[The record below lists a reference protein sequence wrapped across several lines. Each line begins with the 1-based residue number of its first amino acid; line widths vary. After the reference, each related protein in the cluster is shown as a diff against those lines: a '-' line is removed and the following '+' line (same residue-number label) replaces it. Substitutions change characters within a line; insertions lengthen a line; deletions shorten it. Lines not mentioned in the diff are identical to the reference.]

1 MKKFMY
7 FGIAAIALSMA
18 ACSSDD
24 EVAQPEELG
33 VVKTQFTIAIPGNV
47 KTRMSE
53 AVTQAQATPVFR
65 GMDNILLV
73 PFGTPANGDVT
84 KDIIGSGDNRLGNNI
99 NLGSTEIAKTF
110 VSAYSST
117 TGAGAGLVTNNNSKL
132 YYNVEV
138 PIGTKSF
145 LFYGKAMDETVADGV
160 NSQQVNGALTFT
172 GMPDAQATPANVSA
186 SLVQIYEAPQEGNT
200 VGKALVEY
208 LTAIANAKVTVTVD
222 GTETQMP
229 AWEDE
234 ATSMYQG
241 LFKQFTSVRAGSSA
255 DVKALVDSL
264 YNQLKDANNP
274 NATAI
279 IDAIKTKATVGTN
292 GLTFNTTLDGYP
304 ANIYL
309 PDGAA
314 VILWDATAKEF
325 KAMTQDFGNNLGLN
339 IAGLDVYTYP
349 ASLYYRVNSTIH
361 TDIVSRESLYTSES
375 ATWETITNGYATPK
389 GTVAVNTKSIAITNQ
404 IQYAVARLALKVKA
418 LTATLN
424 DSEGAAMPTTSTDG
438 ANFQVTGV
446 LIGGQP
452 ASVDY
457 KFLPNA
463 DYTKTIYDNQIPEG
477 MNLVTSTNDANLIV
491 NNTLVLETASSVDK
505 VNFAVEFVNNGN
517 DFIGKDGIVPHGCKF
532 YLIGQLD
539 IANAALA
546 SGATATIDQIFKQD
560 YVTEVIAKV
569 VSLRQAYNVIPDL
582 RAPKLELGLSVDL
595 NWIQANTYE
604 VELGAD
610 PVTNP

>member
-24 EVAQPEELG
+24 EVAQTEELG
-33 VVKTQFTIAIPGNV
+33 VVKTQFTLAIPGNV
-47 KTRMSE
+47 NTRMSE
-53 AVTQAQATPVFR
+53 AVTQAQENPVFR
-65 GMDNILLV
+65 GMDNIVLV
-73 PFGTPANGDVT
+73 PFGTPGSGTTT
-84 KDIIGSGDNRLGNNI
+84 KDIIGANDNRLGNNL

-117 TGAGAGLVTNNNSKL
+117 TGAGAGLVNNNNSKL

-160 NSQQVNGALTFT
+160 NSKQVNGDLTFT
-172 GMPDAQATPANVSA
+172 GMPDTQTTPANVSA
-186 SLVQIYEAPQEGNT
+186 SLVPIYEAPETGNS
-200 VGKALVEY
+200 VGNALVNY
-208 LTAIANAKVTVTVD
+208 LTAIANAKVTETVD
-222 GTETQMP
+222 GNETQKP
-229 AWEDE
+229 AWED
-234 ATSMYQG
+234 AASSMYQG

-279 IDAIKTKATVGTN
+279 IDSIKTKATVETN
-292 GLTFNTTLDGYP
+292 GLSFNTTLDGYP

-314 VILWDATAKEF
+314 VIMWDATNKKF
-325 KAMTQDFGNNLGLN
+325 VAMTQDFGNNLGLN

-349 ASLYYRVNSTIH
+349 ASLYYRVNSAIH
-361 TDIVSRESLYTSES
+361 TDDVETHENLYNEDISSWNSLLTAYRMG
-375 ATWETITNGYATPK
+375 N
-389 GTVAVNTKSIAITNQ
+389 GTVNVNTKSIAITNQ
-404 IQYAVARLALKVKA
+404 IQYAVARLALKVQANTNNGK
-418 LTATLN
+418 LN
-424 DSEGAAMPTTSTDG
+424 DSEGNAMPLTENSVN
-438 ANFQVTGV
+438 NFQVTGV

-457 KFLPNA
+457 MFAPNA

-477 MNLVTSTNDANLIV
+477 MDLLTAEPTIA
-491 NNTLVLETASSVDK
+491 NNTLVLETAEAVDK
-505 VNFAVEFVNNGN
+505 VNFAVEFVNNGA
-517 DFIGKDGIVPHGCKF
+517 DFMGKEGIVPHGCKF

-539 IANAALA
+539 SNNV
-546 SGATATIDQIFKQD
+546 STDNPRVSQIFKQD
-560 YVTEVIAKV
+560 YVTVVLAKV
-569 VSLRQAYNVIPDL
+569 GSLRQAYNVIPDL

-595 NWIQANTYE
+595 TWQQADTYL

-610 PVTNP
+610 PVNP

>member
-33 VVKTQFTIAIPGNV
+33 VVKTQFTLAIPGNV
-47 KTRMSE
+47 NTRMSE

-65 GMDNILLV
+65 GMDNIVLI
-73 PFGTPANGDVT
+73 PFGTPASGTTT
-84 KDIIGSGDNRLGNNI
+84 KDIIGSGDNRLGNNL

-117 TGAGAGLVTNNNSKL
+117 TGAGAGLVNNNNSKL

-145 LFYGKAMDETVADGV
+145 LFYGKAMDENVADG
-160 NSQQVNGALTFT
+160 NPQQVNGALTFT
-172 GMPDAQATPANVSA
+172 GMPNTETTPANVSA
-186 SLVQIYEAPQEGNT
+186 SLVQIYEAPEGGNG
-200 VGKALVEY
+200 VGNALVAY
-208 LTAIANAKVTVTVD
+208 LTDIANAKVTAD
-222 GTETQMP
+222 GVQSP
-229 AWEDE
+229 AWEDA

-279 IDAIKTKATVGTN
+279 IDSIKTKARVETN
-292 GLTFNTTLDGYP
+292 GLTFDTSLNGYP

-314 VILWDATAKEF
+314 VIMWDATNKKF
-325 KAMTQDFGNNLGLN
+325 VAMTQDFGNNLGMN

-361 TDIVSRESLYTSES
+361 TDTESKESLYNQVN
-375 ATWETITNGYATPK
+375 ATWESITSQYATAN
-389 GTVAVNTKSIAITNQ
+389 GTVAVNTKSIAISNQ

-418 LTATLN
+418 NTATLQDAEN
-424 DSEGAAMPTTSTDG
+424 VALNASGS
-438 ANFQVTGV
+438 NFQVTGV

-457 KFLPNA
+457 LFVPNA
-463 DYTKTIYDNQIPEG
+463 AYSKTIYDNQIPEG
-477 MNLVTSTNDANLIV
+477 MNLVTSTSDDNLV
-491 NNTLVLETASSVDK
+491 ANNTLVLETASTETT
-505 VNFAVEFVNNGN
+505 VNFAVEFLNNSGK
-517 DFIGKDGIVPHGCKF
+517 DFVGKDGIIPNGCKF

-539 IANAALA
+539 ITKLTNP
-546 SGATATIDQIFKQD
+546 TIDQIFKQD

-569 VSLRQAYNVIPDL
+569 GSLRQAYNVIPDL

-610 PVTNP
+610 PVNP

>member
-24 EVAQPEELG
+24 EALQPEELG
-33 VVKTQFTIAIPGNV
+33 VVKTQFTIAIPGGA

-53 AVTQAQATPVFR
+53 AVTQAQENPVFR
-65 GMDNILLV
+65 GMDNIVLI
-73 PFGTPANGDVT
+73 PFGTPASGDVT
-84 KDIIGSGDNRLGNNI
+84 KDIIGSGDNRLGNNLV
-99 NLGSTEIAKTF
+99 LGSTEIAKTF
-110 VSAYSST
+110 VSAYSSS
-117 TGAGAGLVTNNNSKL
+117 TGAGAGLVNNNNSKL

-145 LFYGKAMDETVADGV
+145 LFYGKAMDETVAEG
-160 NSQQVNGALTFT
+160 STSTTEQVNGALTFT
-172 GMPDAQATPANVSA
+172 GMPNTETTPANVSA
-186 SLVQIYEAPQEGNT
+186 SLVQIYEAPEDGNA
-200 VGKALVEY
+200 VGNALVAY
-208 LTAIANAKVTVTVD
+208 LTAIANAKV
-222 GTETQMP
+222 GTGDDATP
-229 AWEDE
+229 AWEDA

-241 LFKQFTSVRAGSSA
+241 LFKQFTSARAGSSA
-255 DVKALVDSL
+255 DVQALVDSL
-264 YNQLKDANNP
+264 YNQLKDVTND

-279 IDAIKTKATVGTN
+279 VNAIKTKATVGTD
-292 GLTFNTTLDGYP
+292 GSLTFDTSLNGYP

-314 VILWDATAKEF
+314 VILWDTTAKEF
-325 KAMTQDFGNNLGLN
+325 KAMTQDFGHNLGWN

-361 TDIVSRESLYTSES
+361 TDTESKESLYTQTN
-375 ATWETITNGYATPK
+375 ATWESITGQYATAK
-389 GTVAVNTKSIAITNQ
+389 GTVAVNTKSIAISNQ
-404 IQYAVARLALKVKA
+404 IQYAVARMALKVQA
-418 LTATLN
+418 NTATLQDAEN
-424 DSEGAAMPTTSTDG
+424 VALNASGT
-438 ANFQVTGV
+438 NFQVTGV

-457 KFLPNA
+457 LFVPNA
-463 DYTKTIYDNQIPEG
+463 AYSKTIYDNQIPEG
-477 MNLVTSTNDANLIV
+477 MNLVSGSASV
-491 NNTLVLETASSVDK
+491 ANNTLVLETASSEK
-505 VNFAVEFVNNGN
+505 QVNFAVEFLNNSGK
-517 DFIGKDGIVPHGCKF
+517 DFVGKDGIIPNGCKF

-539 IANAALA
+539 ITKLTNP
-546 SGATATIDQIFKQD
+546 TIDQIFKQD

-569 VSLRQAYNVIPDL
+569 GSLRQAYNVIPDL

-595 NWIQANTYE
+595 TWQQANTYE
-604 VELGAD
+604 VDLGAD

>member
-33 VVKTQFTIAIPGNV
+33 VVKTQFTLAIPGNV
-47 KTRMSE
+47 NTRMSE
-53 AVTQAQATPVFR
+53 AVTQAQENPVFR
-65 GMDNILLV
+65 GMDNIVLV
-73 PFGTPANGDVT
+73 PFGTPASGTTT
-84 KDIIGSGDNRLGNNI
+84 KDIIGRGDNRLGNNL

-160 NSQQVNGALTFT
+160 NSKQVNGDLTFT
-172 GMPDAQATPANVSA
+172 GMPDTQTTPANVSA
-186 SLVQIYEAPQEGNT
+186 SLVQIYEAPETGNS
-200 VGKALVEY
+200 VGNALVNY
-208 LTAIANAKVTVTVD
+208 LTAIANAKVDTGD
-222 GTETQMP
+222 GTATLP
-229 AWEDE
+229 AWEDA

-279 IDAIKTKATVGTN
+279 IDAIKTKATVGAD

-314 VILWDATAKEF
+314 VIMWDATNKKF
-325 KAMTQDFGNNLGLN
+325 VAMTQDFGNNLGLN

-349 ASLYYRVNSTIH
+349 ASLYYRVNSAIH
-361 TDIVSRESLYTSES
+361 TDYVEHMESLNTNQS
-375 ATWETITNGYATPK
+375 ATWNTITTGYAY
-389 GTVAVNTKSIAITNQ
+389 G
-404 IQYAVARLALKVKA
+404 
-418 LTATLN
+418 
-424 DSEGAAMPTTSTDG
+424 
-438 ANFQVTGV
+438 
-446 LIGGQP
+446 
-452 ASVDY
+452 
-457 KFLPNA
+457 
-463 DYTKTIYDNQIPEG
+463 
-477 MNLVTSTNDANLIV
+477 
-491 NNTLVLETASSVDK
+491 
-505 VNFAVEFVNNGN
+505 
-517 DFIGKDGIVPHGCKF
+517 
-532 YLIGQLD
+532 
-539 IANAALA
+539 
-546 SGATATIDQIFKQD
+546 
-560 YVTEVIAKV
+560 
-569 VSLRQAYNVIPDL
+569 
-582 RAPKLELGLSVDL
+582 
-595 NWIQANTYE
+595 
-604 VELGAD
+604 
-610 PVTNP
+610 

>member
-1 MKKFMY
+1 MY

-33 VVKTQFTIAIPGNV
+33 VVKTQFTLAIPGNV
-47 KTRMSE
+47 NTRMSE
-53 AVTQAQATPVFR
+53 AVTQAQENPVFR
-65 GMDNILLV
+65 GMDNIVLI
-73 PFGTPANGDVT
+73 PFGTPASGTTT
-84 KDIIGSGDNRLGNNI
+84 KDIIGSGDNRLGNNL

-117 TGAGAGLVTNNNSKL
+117 TGAGAGLVNNNNSKL

-145 LFYGKAMDETVADGV
+145 LFYGKAMDETNLPSG
-160 NSQQVNGALTFT
+160 STTQQVNGALTFT
-172 GMPDAQATPANVSA
+172 GMPNTETTPANVSA
-186 SLVQIYEAPQEGNT
+186 SLVQIYEAPEGGNA
-200 VGKALVEY
+200 VGNALVAY
-208 LTAIANAKVTVTVD
+208 LTAIANAKVTNEGV
-222 GTETQMP
+222 ETP
-229 AWEDE
+229 AWEDA

-279 IDAIKTKATVGTN
+279 IDAIKTKATVGTE
-292 GLTFNTTLDGYP
+292 GLSFDNTLDGYP

-314 VILWDATAKEF
+314 VIMWDATNKKF
-325 KAMTQDFGNNLGLN
+325 VAMTQDFGNNLGMN

-361 TDIVSRESLYTSES
+361 TDTESKESLYNQENT
-375 ATWETITNGYATPK
+375 TWESITSQYATAN
-389 GTVAVNTKSIAITNQ
+389 GTVAVNTKSIAISNQ

-418 LTATLN
+418 NTATLQDAEN
-424 DSEGAAMPTTSTDG
+424 VALNASGS
-438 ANFQVTGV
+438 NFQVTGV

-457 KFLPNA
+457 LFVPKANA
-463 DYTKTIYDNQIPEG
+463 AYSKTIYDNQIPEG
-477 MNLVTSTNDANLIV
+477 MNLVTSTSDDNLV
-491 NNTLVLETASSVDK
+491 ANNTLVLETASTEK
-505 VNFAVEFVNNGN
+505 TVNFAVEFLNNSGK
-517 DFIGKDGIVPHGCKF
+517 DFVGKDGIIPNGCKF

-539 IANAALA
+539 INKL
-546 SGATATIDQIFKQD
+546 TNPTINQIFKQD

-569 VSLRQAYNVIPDL
+569 GSLRQAYNVIPDL

-595 NWIQANTYE
+595 TWQQANTYE
-604 VELGAD
+604 VDLGAD

>member
-33 VVKTQFTIAIPGNV
+33 VVKTQFTLAIPGNV

-84 KDIIGSGDNRLGNNI
+84 KDIIASGDNRLGNNI

-172 GMPDAQATPANVSA
+172 GMPDTQATPANVSA
-186 SLVQIYEAPQEGNT
+186 SLVQIYEAPEGGNG
-200 VGKALVEY
+200 VGNALVAY

-222 GTETQMP
+222 GTETQKP
-229 AWEDE
+229 AWEDA

-279 IDAIKTKATVGTN
+279 IDAIKTKATVGTE
-292 GLTFNTTLDGYP
+292 GLSFDNTLDGYP

-314 VILWDATAKEF
+314 VIMWDATNKKF
-325 KAMTQDFGNNLGLN
+325 VAMTQDFGNNLGMN

-361 TDIVSRESLYTSES
+361 TDTESKESLYNQEN
-375 ATWETITNGYATPK
+375 ATWESITGQYATAN
-389 GTVAVNTKSIAITNQ
+389 GTVAVNTKSIAISNQ

-418 LTATLN
+418 NTATLQDAEN
-424 DSEGAAMPTTSTDG
+424 VALNASGS
-438 ANFQVTGV
+438 NFQVTGV

-452 ASVDY
+452 ASVNY
-457 KFLPNA
+457 LFVPNA
-463 DYTKTIYDNQIPEG
+463 AYSKTIYDNQIPEG
-477 MNLVTSTNDANLIV
+477 MNLETSTSDDNLV
-491 NNTLVLETASSVDK
+491 ANNTLVLETASTETT
-505 VNFAVEFVNNGN
+505 VNFAVEFLNNSGK
-517 DFIGKDGIVPHGCKF
+517 DFVGKDGIIPNGCKF

-539 IANAALA
+539 ITKLTNP
-546 SGATATIDQIFKQD
+546 TIDQIFKQD

-569 VSLRQAYNVIPDL
+569 GSLRQAYNVIPDL

-595 NWIQANTYE
+595 TWQQANTYE
-604 VELGAD
+604 VDLGAD

>member
-1 MKKFMY
+1 MY

-24 EVAQPEELG
+24 EVAQTEELG
-33 VVKTQFTIAIPGNV
+33 VVKTQFTIAIPGGA

-53 AVTQAQATPVFR
+53 AVTQAQANPVFR
-65 GMDNILLV
+65 GMDNIVLI
-73 PFGTPANGDVT
+73 PFGTPANGTTT
-84 KDIIGSGDNRLGNNI
+84 KDIIGSGDNRLGNNL

-117 TGAGAGLVTNNNSKL
+117 TGAGAGLVNNNNSKL

-145 LFYGKAMDETVADGV
+145 LFYGKAMDENVADG
-160 NSQQVNGALTFT
+160 NPQQVNGALTFT
-172 GMPDAQATPANVSA
+172 GMPNTETTPANVSA
-186 SLVQIYEAPQEGNT
+186 SLVQIYEAPEGGNA
-200 VGKALVEY
+200 VGNALVAY
-208 LTAIANAKVTVTVD
+208 LTAIANAKVTAD
-222 GTETQMP
+222 GVQSP
-229 AWEDE
+229 AWEDA

-241 LFKQFTSVRAGSSA
+241 LFNQFVSARAGSSA
-255 DVKALVDSL
+255 DVQALVDSL
-264 YNQLKDANNP
+264 YNQLKDASNP
-274 NATAI
+274 SATAI
-279 IDAIKTKATVGTN
+279 VDSIKLKATVGTD
-292 GLTFNTTLDGYP
+292 GLTFDTSLNGYP

-314 VILWDATAKEF
+314 VIWWDSTAKKF
-325 KAMTQDFGNNLGLN
+325 LAMTQDYGNNLGMN
-339 IAGLDVYTYP
+339 IAGLDVYSYP

-361 TDIVSRESLYTSES
+361 TDTESKESLYTQTN
-375 ATWETITNGYATPK
+375 ATWESITGQYATAN
-389 GTVAVNTKSIAITNQ
+389 GTVAVNTKSIAISNQ

-418 LTATLN
+418 NTATLQDAEN
-424 DSEGAAMPTTSTDG
+424 VALNASGS
-438 ANFQVTGV
+438 NFQVTGV

-457 KFLPNA
+457 LFVPNA
-463 DYTKTIYDNQIPEG
+463 AYSKTIYDNQIPTG
-477 MNLVTSTNDANLIV
+477 MNLVTSTSDDNLV
-491 NNTLVLETASSVDK
+491 ANNTLVLETASTETT
-505 VNFAVEFVNNGN
+505 VNFAVEFLNNSGK
-517 DFIGKDGIVPHGCKF
+517 DFVGKDGIIPNGCKF

-539 IANAALA
+539 ITKLTNP
-546 SGATATIDQIFKQD
+546 TIDQIFKQD

-569 VSLRQAYNVIPDL
+569 GSLRQAYNVIPDL

-595 NWIQANTYE
+595 TWQQANTYE
-604 VELGAD
+604 VDLGAD

>member
-33 VVKTQFTIAIPGNV
+33 VVKTQFTLAIPGNV
-47 KTRMSE
+47 NTRMSE
-53 AVTQAQATPVFR
+53 AVTQAQENPVFR
-65 GMDNILLV
+65 GMDNIVLI
-73 PFGTPANGDVT
+73 PFGTPASGTTT
-84 KDIIGSGDNRLGNNI
+84 KDIIGSGDNRLGNNL

-117 TGAGAGLVTNNNSKL
+117 TGAGAGLVNNNNSKL

-145 LFYGKAMDETVADGV
+145 LFYGKAMDENVADG
-160 NSQQVNGALTFT
+160 NPQQVNGALTFT
-172 GMPDAQATPANVSA
+172 GMPNTETTPANVSA
-186 SLVQIYEAPQEGNT
+186 SLVKIYEAPEGGNG
-200 VGKALVEY
+200 VGNALVAY
-208 LTAIANAKVTVTVD
+208 LTAIANAKV
-222 GTETQMP
+222 GTGDDATP
-229 AWEDE
+229 AWEDA

-241 LFKQFTSVRAGSSA
+241 LFKQFTSARAGSSA
-255 DVKALVDSL
+255 DVQALVDSL
-264 YNQLKDANNP
+264 YNQLKDVTND

-279 IDAIKTKATVGTN
+279 VNAIKTKATVGTD
-292 GLTFNTTLDGYP
+292 GSLTFDTSLNGYP

-314 VILWDATAKEF
+314 VIWWDSTAKKF
-325 KAMTQDFGNNLGLN
+325 LAMTQDYGNNLGMN
-339 IAGLDVYTYP
+339 IAGLDVYSYP

-361 TDIVSRESLYTSES
+361 TDTESKESLYNQEN
-375 ATWETITNGYATPK
+375 ATWESITSQYATAN
-389 GTVAVNTKSIAITNQ
+389 GTVAVNTKSIAISNQ

-418 LTATLN
+418 NTATLQDAEN
-424 DSEGAAMPTTSTDG
+424 VALNASGS
-438 ANFQVTGV
+438 NFQVTGV

-457 KFLPNA
+457 LFVPKANA
-463 DYTKTIYDNQIPEG
+463 AYSKTIYDNQIPEG
-477 MNLVTSTNDANLIV
+477 MNLVTSTSDDNLV
-491 NNTLVLETASSVDK
+491 ANNTLVLETASTEK
-505 VNFAVEFVNNGN
+505 TVNFAVEFLNNSGK
-517 DFIGKDGIVPHGCKF
+517 DFVGKDGIIPNGCKF

-539 IANAALA
+539 INKL
-546 SGATATIDQIFKQD
+546 TNPTINQIFKQD

-569 VSLRQAYNVIPDL
+569 GSLRQAYNVIPDL

-595 NWIQANTYE
+595 TWQQANTYE
-604 VELGAD
+604 VDLGAD

>member
-33 VVKTQFTIAIPGNV
+33 VVKTQFTLAIPGNV
-47 KTRMSE
+47 NTRMSE
-53 AVTQAQATPVFR
+53 AVTQAQENPVFR
-65 GMDNILLV
+65 GMDNIVLI
-73 PFGTPANGDVT
+73 PFGTPASGTTT
-84 KDIIGSGDNRLGNNI
+84 KDIIGSGDNRLGNNL

-117 TGAGAGLVTNNNSKL
+117 TGAGAGLVNNNNSKL

-145 LFYGKAMDETVADGV
+145 LFYGKAMDETNLPSG
-160 NSQQVNGALTFT
+160 STTQQVNGALTFT
-172 GMPDAQATPANVSA
+172 GMPDAQPTPANVTA
-186 SLVQIYEAPQEGNT
+186 SLVKIYEAPTEGNS
-200 VGKALVEY
+200 VGNALVNY
-208 LTAIANAKVTVTVD
+208 LTAIANAKVTNEGV
-222 GTETQMP
+222 ETP
-229 AWEDE
+229 AWEDA

-279 IDAIKTKATVGTN
+279 IDAIKTKATVGTE
-292 GLTFNTTLDGYP
+292 GLSFDNTLDGYP

-314 VILWDATAKEF
+314 VIMWDATNKKF
-325 KAMTQDFGNNLGLN
+325 VAMTQDFGNNLGMN

-361 TDIVSRESLYTSES
+361 TDTESKESLYNQEN
-375 ATWETITNGYATPK
+375 ATWESITGQYATAN
-389 GTVAVNTKSIAITNQ
+389 GTVAVNTKSIAISNQ

-418 LTATLN
+418 NTATLQDAEN
-424 DSEGAAMPTTSTDG
+424 VALNASGNS
-438 ANFQVTGV
+438 FQVTGV

-452 ASVDY
+452 ASVNYLFVPDAAY
-457 KFLPNA
+457 S
-463 DYTKTIYDNQIPEG
+463 KTIYDNQIPEG
-477 MNLVTSTNDANLIV
+477 MNLVTSTSDDNLV
-491 NNTLVLETASSVDK
+491 ANNTLVLETASTEK
-505 VNFAVEFVNNGN
+505 TVNFAVEFLNNSGK
-517 DFIGKDGIVPHGCKF
+517 DFVGKDGIIPNGCKF

-539 IANAALA
+539 ITKLTNP
-546 SGATATIDQIFKQD
+546 TIDQIFKQD

-569 VSLRQAYNVIPDL
+569 GSLRQAYNVIPDL

-595 NWIQANTYE
+595 TWQQANTYE
-604 VELGAD
+604 VDLGAD

>member
-1 MKKFMY
+1 MY
-7 FGIAAIALSMA
+7 FGIAAIALCMA

-33 VVKTQFTIAIPGNV
+33 VVKTQFTLAIPGNV
-47 KTRMSE
+47 NTRMSE
-53 AVTQAQATPVFR
+53 AVTQAQENPVFR
-65 GMDNILLV
+65 GMDNIVLI
-73 PFGTPANGDVT
+73 PFGTPASGTTT
-84 KDIIGSGDNRLGNNI
+84 KDIIGSGDNRLGNNL

-117 TGAGAGLVTNNNSKL
+117 TGAGAGLVNNNNSKL

-145 LFYGKAMDETVADGV
+145 LFYGKAMDETNLPSG
-160 NSQQVNGALTFT
+160 STTQQVNGALTFT
-172 GMPDAQATPANVSA
+172 GMPDAQPTPANVTA
-186 SLVQIYEAPQEGNT
+186 SLVKIYEAPTEGNS
-200 VGKALVEY
+200 VGNALVNY
-208 LTAIANAKVTVTVD
+208 LTAIANAKVTNEGV
-222 GTETQMP
+222 ETP
-229 AWEDE
+229 AWEDA

-279 IDAIKTKATVGTN
+279 IDAIKTKATVGTE
-292 GLTFNTTLDGYP
+292 GLSFDNTLDGYP

-314 VILWDATAKEF
+314 VIMWDATNKKF
-325 KAMTQDFGNNLGLN
+325 VAMTQDFGNNLGMN

-361 TDIVSRESLYTSES
+361 TDTESKESLYNQEN
-375 ATWETITNGYATPK
+375 ATWESITGQYATAN
-389 GTVAVNTKSIAITNQ
+389 GTVAVNTKSIAISNQ

-418 LTATLN
+418 NTATLQDAEN
-424 DSEGAAMPTTSTDG
+424 VALNASGNS
-438 ANFQVTGV
+438 FQVTGV

-452 ASVDY
+452 ASVNYLFVPDAAY
-457 KFLPNA
+457 S
-463 DYTKTIYDNQIPEG
+463 KTIYDNQIPEG
-477 MNLVTSTNDANLIV
+477 MNLVTSTSDDNLV
-491 NNTLVLETASSVDK
+491 ANNTLVLETASTEK
-505 VNFAVEFVNNGN
+505 TVNFAVEFLNNSGK
-517 DFIGKDGIVPHGCKF
+517 DFVGKDGIIPNGCKF

-539 IANAALA
+539 ITKLTNP
-546 SGATATIDQIFKQD
+546 TIDQIFKQD

-569 VSLRQAYNVIPDL
+569 GSLRQAYNVIPDL

-595 NWIQANTYE
+595 TWQQANTYE
-604 VELGAD
+604 VDLGAD

>member
-33 VVKTQFTIAIPGNV
+33 VVKTQFTLAIPGNV
-47 KTRMSE
+47 NTRMSE
-53 AVTQAQATPVFR
+53 AVTQAQENPVFR
-65 GMDNILLV
+65 GMDNIVLI
-73 PFGTPANGDVT
+73 PFGTSASGTTT
-84 KDIIGSGDNRLGNNI
+84 KDIIGSGDNRLGNNL

-117 TGAGAGLVTNNNSKL
+117 TGAGAGLVNNNNSKL

-145 LFYGKAMDETVADGV
+145 LFYGKAMDENVADG
-160 NSQQVNGALTFT
+160 NPQQVNGALTFT
-172 GMPDAQATPANVSA
+172 GMPNTETTPANVSA
-186 SLVQIYEAPQEGNT
+186 SLVPIYEAPEGGNA
-200 VGKALVEY
+200 VGNALVAY
-208 LTAIANAKVTVTVD
+208 LTAIANAKVTNEGV
-222 GTETQMP
+222 ETP
-229 AWEDE
+229 AWEDA

-279 IDAIKTKATVGTN
+279 IDAIKTKATVGAD

-314 VILWDATAKEF
+314 VIMWDATNKKF
-325 KAMTQDFGNNLGLN
+325 VAMTQDFGNNLGMN

-361 TDIVSRESLYTSES
+361 TDTESKESLYNQEN
-375 ATWETITNGYATPK
+375 ATWESITGQYATAN
-389 GTVAVNTKSIAITNQ
+389 GTVAVNTKSIAISNQ

-418 LTATLN
+418 NTATLQDAEN
-424 DSEGAAMPTTSTDG
+424 VALNASGNS
-438 ANFQVTGV
+438 FQVTGV

-452 ASVDY
+452 ASVNYLFVPDAAAAY
-457 KFLPNA
+457 S
-463 DYTKTIYDNQIPEG
+463 KTIYDNQIPEG
-477 MNLVTSTNDANLIV
+477 MNLVTSTSDDNLV
-491 NNTLVLETASSVDK
+491 ANNTLVLETASTEK
-505 VNFAVEFVNNGN
+505 TVNFAVEFLNNSGK
-517 DFIGKDGIVPHGCKF
+517 DFVGKDGIIPNGCKF
-532 YLIGQLD
+532 YLIGQLN
-539 IANAALA
+539 IANAAQA

-560 YVTEVIAKV
+560 YVTEVLAKV
-569 VSLRQAYNVIPDL
+569 GSLRQAYNVIPDL

-610 PVTNP
+610 PVNP

>member
-24 EVAQPEELG
+24 EVAQTEELG
-33 VVKTQFTIAIPGNV
+33 VVKTQFTLAIPGNV
-47 KTRMSE
+47 NTRMSE
-53 AVTQAQATPVFR
+53 AVTQAQENPVFR
-65 GMDNILLV
+65 GMDNIVLV
-73 PFGTPANGDVT
+73 PFGTPGSGTTT
-84 KDIIGSGDNRLGNNI
+84 KDIIGANDNRLGNNL

-117 TGAGAGLVTNNNSKL
+117 TGAGAGLVNNNNSKL

-160 NSQQVNGALTFT
+160 NSKQVNGDLTFT
-172 GMPDAQATPANVSA
+172 GMPDTLATPANVSA
-186 SLVQIYEAPQEGNT
+186 SLVQIYEAPQTGNG
-200 VGKALVEY
+200 VGNALVAY
-208 LTAIANAKVTVTVD
+208 LTAIANAKVTN
-222 GTETQMP
+222 GETQSP
-229 AWEDE
+229 AWEDA

-274 NATAI
+274 NAAAI
-279 IDAIKTKATVGTN
+279 VDSIKTKATVETN
-292 GLTFNTTLDGYP
+292 GLKFNTTLDGYP

-314 VILWDATAKEF
+314 VIMWDATNKKF
-325 KAMTQDFGNNLGLN
+325 VAMTQDFGNNLGLN

-349 ASLYYRVNSTIH
+349 ASLYYRVNSAIH
-361 TDIVSRESLYTSES
+361 TDDVETHENLYNENISSWNSL
-375 ATWETITNGYATPK
+375 ITAYRMGN
-389 GTVAVNTKSIAITNQ
+389 GTVNVNTKSIAITNQ
-404 IQYAVARLALKVKA
+404 IQYAVARLALKVQANTNNGK
-418 LTATLN
+418 LN
-424 DSEGAAMPTTSTDG
+424 DSEGNAMPLTENSVN
-438 ANFQVTGV
+438 NFQVTGV

-457 KFLPNA
+457 MFAPNA

-477 MNLVTSTNDANLIV
+477 MNLLTAEPTIA
-491 NNTLVLETASSVDK
+491 NNTLVLETAEAVDK
-505 VNFAVEFVNNGN
+505 VNFAVEFVNNGA
-517 DFIGKDGIVPHGCKF
+517 DFMGKEGIVPHGCKF

-539 IANAALA
+539 SNNV
-546 SGATATIDQIFKQD
+546 IDDNQRVNQIFKQD
-560 YVTEVIAKV
+560 FVTVVLAKV
-569 VSLRQAYNVIPDL
+569 GSLRQAYNVIPDL
-582 RAPKLELGLSVDL
+582 RAPKLELGLSVNL
-595 NWIQANTYE
+595 TWQQADSYE

-610 PVTNP
+610 PVNP